1 MTALSVIVDSVELS
15 AQPFHYGVEVDV
27 DSFSPPADLKHI
39 SLLFKGEGGDI
50 DETLMDVIISYGLAG
65 VEVVLEI
72 PAEQADIDAKYMV
85 SVAANAGFSLS
96 LLPPAERSDEA
107 DLAYFERLKVFAEVY
122 FTQTNFGQFLAPVTN
137 FIEYL
142 FVETLLGDDHEFE
155 VSDPYILQRLS
166 ALSDTDFTIAFKDR
180 LRADIY
186 GIFDGEDKFK
196 SFARRMTAQ
205 IHEFSRVC
213 AKDIVDQYAGAG
225 NSGGEL
231 GGEQGGSGAAEDTE
245 ADQQPA

>member
-1 MTALSVIVDSVELS
+1 MTALSEIVDNAELS

-39 SLLFKGEGGDI
+39 SLIFKGEDGEI

-72 PAEQADIDAKYMV
+72 PAEQSDIDPKYMV

-96 LLPPAERSDEA
+96 LLPPVERSDEA
-107 DLAYFERLKVFAEVY
+107 DQAYFERLKAFAEVY
-122 FTQTNFGQFLAPVTN
+122 FGQSNFGQFLAPVTN

-166 ALSDTDFTIAFKDR
+166 ALSDADFTIAFKDR

-186 GIFDGEDKFK
+186 AIFGGEAEFK
-196 SFARRMTAQ
+196 AFARRMTAQ
-205 IHEFSRVC
+205 IHEFTKTC
-213 AKDIVDQYAGAG
+213 AKDLVDQYSG
-225 NSGGEL
+225 NGGPADGGE
-231 GGEQGGSGAAEDTE
+231 T
-245 ADQQPA
+245 DQQPA